1 MAITLLWGTVACEKE
16 DFLIFTATTNDTIS
30 IQNEVQPVYLISQ
43 PTSTNIAERLVWNEP
58 DFEAPTTI
66 TYVVEVSTSSDFSEI
81 SLNSG
86 DISKTN
92 FGIRVSNLLDIAE
105 GLGLDNDPTTT
116 NAEGNPN
123 NTGTVYARVKAFAG
137 SNSQGANQ
145 ILLTSAAIT
154 LNIEVIEVV
163 LTNND
168 CESLYPST
176 FGLVGAAVNEWGS
189 SPRGYASGNDVPLV
203 TNDGSILMANLHM
216 TAGEFK
222 IRQNNEW
229 TLDYGIDGAS
239 PFKNG
244 NQTTYQLA
252 QGGGNIT
259 VTEGNYNVKFD
270 LDNLTLEVTSID
282 PVWGMVGPATLNSW
296 NGPDLKLVEDPC
308 NEGVYIASN
317 VVLNTGVMKFRQND
331 DWTVNMGLGEG
342 GEGTLMIGGFEN
354 DIPVTAGTYDVTLDT
369 NNMTYTLT
377 TPFLGGSCVPS
388 EISTFGIVGDAVNN
402 WGGDNRGFAAGNDV
416 PFATNGVDGVFRTVA
431 RMEAGQFKIRQN
443 NEWNVDY
450 GIAGAS
456 AFKNGNQTT
465 YELELGGGNITVTEG
480 NYDIVFN
487 KNDLTLEVTLAPDVW
502 GIVGDATLNGWGA
515 GPDVKLIPDPCNE
528 GVFKVFGV
536 TLTDGEMKFRANDA
550 WDTDYGLAGASPFKN
565 GNMAD
570 YSIELGGGNFTVT
583 AGTYDITLDT
593 VNLSCSI
600 VKQE

>member
-1 MAITLLWGTVACEKE
+1 MTFLWGTVACEKE
-16 DFLIFTATTNDTIS
+16 DFLIFTATTNDTLS

-43 PTSTNIAERLVWNEP
+43 ETSANIAERLVWNAP
-58 DFEAPTTI
+58 DFEAPTTT
-66 TYVVEVSTSSDFSEI
+66 TYVVEVSSSSDFSEI

-86 DISKTN
+86 DITSTN
-92 FGIRVSNLLDIAE
+92 YGIRVSNLLDIAE
-105 GLGLDNDPTTT
+105 DLELDNDPTTT
-116 NAEGNPN
+116 NTDGDPN
-123 NTGTVYARVKAFAG
+123 NTGMVYARVKAFAG
-137 SNSQGANQ
+137 SSSQGANQ
-145 ILLTSAAIT
+145 TILTSTAVT

-163 LTNND
+163 ITNDD
-168 CESLYPST
+168 CGRVYPST
-176 FGLVGAAVNEWGS
+176 FGLVGSAVNEWGS
-189 SPRGYASGNDVPLV
+189 SSRGYATGNDVPLV

-216 TAGEFK
+216 TAGDFK

-229 TLDYGIDGAS
+229 TLDYGIAGAS
-239 PFKNG
+239 AFKNG
-244 NQTTYQLA
+244 NQTTYDLET
-252 QGGGNIT
+252 GGGNIT
-259 VTEGNYNVKFD
+259 VTEGNYNVEFD

-296 NGPDLKLVEDPC
+296 DGPDLKLVEDPC
-308 NEGVYIASN
+308 NEGIYIASS

-331 DWTVNMGLGEG
+331 DWNVNMGLGEG

-377 TPFLGGSCVPS
+377 SAYLGGSCIPT
-388 EISTFGIVGDAVNN
+388 EISTFGIVGDAVNS

-416 PFATNGVDGVFRTVA
+416 PFVTNGADGVFRTVA
-431 RMEAGQFKIRQN
+431 HMVDGEFKIRQN
-443 NEWNVDY
+443 NEWTLDY

-465 YELELGGGNITVTEG
+465 YELETGGGNISVTEG

-487 KNDLTLEVTLAPDVW
+487 ENDLTLEVTPAPAVW
-502 GIVGDATLNGWGA
+502 GIVGDATLNGWGDA
-515 GPDVKLIPDPCNE
+515 PDVKLIPDPCNE

-550 WDTDYGLAGASPFKN
+550 WDTDYGLAEASPFKN

-570 YSIELGGGNFTVT
+570 YSIEQGGGNFSVT

-593 VNLSCSI
+593 VNLSCTI
-600 VKQE
+600 ARQD